1 MTAGRRRFV
10 LGAILALAFAVRAAH
25 WLAVRHEPFVA
36 QLIVDSQEYDR
47 WAQEIA
53 SGQWIGTRIFEQAP
67 LYPYLL
73 ATTYAVVGHK
83 VAAVYGLQIL
93 AAVCGVFA
101 LARAGRAMG
110 QESAGLIAAA
120 LAALYGP
127 FIFYDVLVLKESLAV
142 TTVCFLTWALAEAR
156 ADGRLRRWAVAGAV
170 LGVLVLL
177 RENAILMVPL
187 LALLTVRRPFRPAA
201 AGAFVLGA
209 VLPLV
214 PVAARNAY
222 VGGDLLPTSAS
233 GGMNFFIGNNASADG
248 TFRPVVPGKQIPALE
263 QQESRRVAE
272 VAAGRALSAGEV
284 SSWWMRRA
292 LDWAAAHPGAF
303 TLLQLRKVG
312 LYWSWKELPD
322 TFDYGW
328 MRTRSIVLGLPLLQ
342 FGTVSLLA
350 IAGFGLI
357 VVRRAMGPLAPA
369 WALAGAWMLSTVVF
383 FLLSRYR
390 LPGVPPL
397 LLLAALP
404 IAALLQS
411 RAARTR
417 AWWAGV
423 AAAAVAF
430 GVSLVPATRPRVDLV
445 EYNLGRLAQ
454 DRDDVAEAERRFAAA
469 LDANPDMFLASMNL
483 GTIAASRHD
492 FARARDYYERAAA
505 SEPASD
511 DVQCNLGGVYL
522 ALGDFGS
529 AETHLERALTLN
541 PRNLLAL
548 QNETVLLAQ
557 RGDLPAASA
566 MNTRLLAL
574 DPDNGPGLRMRDR
587 IAEASKGLGS

>member
-1 MTAGRRRFV
+1 MQRRRLI
-10 LGAILALAFAVRAAH
+10 LGAILAAAFALRLGH

-53 SGQWIGTRIFEQAP
+53 SGQWIGTRVFEQAP
-67 LYPYLL
+67 LYPYVL
-73 ATTYAVVGHK
+73 AAAYKVAGHTVAVV
-83 VAAVYGLQIL
+83 YLLQIVASIFGL
-93 AAVCGVFA
+93 WA
-101 LARAGRAMG
+101 LARAGRAIG
-110 QESAGLIAAA
+110 QEDAGLIAAG
-120 LAALYGP
+120 LGALYGP
-127 FIFYDVLVLKESLAV
+127 FLFYDVLVLKESLAV
-142 TTVCFLTWALAEAR
+142 TTVCFLLWALAA
-156 ADGRLRRWAVAGAV
+156 AAASGRPSRWLVAGGV

-177 RENAILMVPL
+177 RENALLTVPF
-187 LALLTVRRPFRPAA
+187 LALLAVRRPFRLAP

-209 VLPLV
+209 ILPLV

-233 GGMNFFIGNNASADG
+233 GGMNFYIGNNATADG

-272 VAAGRALSAGEV
+272 VAVGHALTPGEV
-284 SSWWMRRA
+284 SSWWMKRS
-292 LDWAAAHPGAF
+292 LTWASAHPGAF
-303 TLLQLRKVG
+303 VLLQLRKVG
-312 LYWSWKELPD
+312 LYWAWPELPD
-322 TFDYGW
+322 TFDYAW
-328 MRTRSIVLGLPLLQ
+328 MRTRSFVLGLPLLQ

-357 VVRRAMGPLAPA
+357 LHRRTLGTWAPA

-390 LPGVPPL
+390 LPGIPPL

-404 IAALLQS
+404 LATLFEGRAL
-411 RAARTR
+411 RTR
-417 AWWAGV
+417 AWWSGAV
-423 AAAAVAF
+423 AAGLAIA
-430 GVSLVPATRPRVDLV
+430 VSLVPASKARADLV

-454 DRDDVAEAERRFAAA
+454 EKGDVAEAEKRFAAA

-483 GTIAASRHD
+483 GTIAAGRHD
-492 FARARDYYERAAA
+492 FVRARAFFERAAA

-522 ALGDFGS
+522 ALGDLPS
-529 AETHLERALTLN
+529 AEAHLNRALELN

-548 QNETVLLAQ
+548 QNETVLLTR
-557 RGDLPAASA
+557 RGDLTGATA
-566 MNTRLLAL
+566 MNARLLAL
-574 DPDNGPGLRMRDR
+574 DPENGAGLRMRDR